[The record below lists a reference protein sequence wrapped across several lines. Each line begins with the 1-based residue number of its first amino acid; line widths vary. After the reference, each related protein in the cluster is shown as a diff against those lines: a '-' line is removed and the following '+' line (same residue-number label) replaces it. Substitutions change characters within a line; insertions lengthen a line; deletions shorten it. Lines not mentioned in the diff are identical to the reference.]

1 MKRWINH
8 LLLTVFC
15 LTSLPVM
22 ASESTELTK
31 LQAEMLRLISTNE
44 IEQFMKVT
52 EQLKEE
58 SLKQGAERIF
68 YKAWGNQAIFEATHQ
83 NYAKAEE
90 IASMIEQYAID
101 QNSFWGSYVALHT
114 KANIPSST
122 NISPMRALATTCR
135 S

>member
-1 MKRWINH
+1 MVFMKRWINH

-90 IASMIEQYAID
+90 IAKYQ
-101 QNSFWGSYVALHT
+101 SYSGCEVLIRENLA
-114 KANIPSST
+114 PSRL
-122 NISPMRALATTCR
+122 IRWIAFPV
-135 S
+135 